1 MLSKEK
7 RMKTVILDGFA
18 VNPGDLSWE
27 FLNEFGSY
35 TVYDR
40 SEEAEVADRIGD
52 ADIAVT
58 NRMHITH
65 EVLDRCHNLK
75 FISAFGTGY
84 DMIDV
89 AACRDRGVE
98 VCNIP
103 GYSTSSVSQFAFSL
117 MLAISTRIDLYRKA
131 VLSGT
136 WTGRADFAYQNIPY
150 AELENKTVGV
160 YGCGAIGTRFAKL
173 CSAFG
178 MRVLAYRRSAVLG
191 MNDGIEFTDKDTLL
205 SESDF
210 ISIHCPLT
218 NETRG
223 MVNREF
229 LSEMKQGAYLI
240 NTSRGAVIN
249 ENDLYEALTN
259 GTIAGAGLDVMVKEP
274 PSPDN
279 PLLSLDNC
287 IITPHAAWVSV
298 EARLRLIDILCQNIR
313 AFIKTG
319 NGINRVF

>member
-1 MLSKEK
+1 
-7 RMKTVILDGFA
+7 MKTVVLDGFA

-27 FLNEFGSY
+27 FFSEFGTY
-35 TVYDR
+35 QIYDR
-40 SEEAEVADRIGD
+40 SEESEVAERIGD
-52 ADIAVT
+52 ADIVIT
-58 NRMHITH
+58 NRMHITKD
-65 EVLDRCHNLK
+65 VLNKCPNIK

-89 AACRDRGVE
+89 PACRERGIE

-117 MLAISTRIDLYRKA
+117 MLAISTRIDLFRSA

-150 AELENKTVGV
+150 AELEGKTVGV
-160 YGCGAIGTRFAKL
+160 YGCGAIGLRFAKI

-178 MRVLAYRRSAVLG
+178 MRVLAYRRSAKHEII
-191 MNDGIEFTDKDTLL
+191 DGIEFTDKDTLL

-218 NETRG
+218 DETRG
-223 MVNREF
+223 LVNSEF
-229 LSEMKQGAYLI
+229 LSKVKKGAYLI

-249 ENDLYEALTN
+249 ENDLYTALTD
-259 GTIAGAGLDVMVKEP
+259 GTLAGAAIDVMVKEP
-274 PSPDN
+274 PEKDN
-279 PLLSLDNC
+279 PLLTLDNC

-298 EARLRLIDILCQNIR
+298 EARKRLIDILCQNIR
-313 AFIKTG
+313 SFIKTG
-319 NGINRVF
+319 NGINKVF